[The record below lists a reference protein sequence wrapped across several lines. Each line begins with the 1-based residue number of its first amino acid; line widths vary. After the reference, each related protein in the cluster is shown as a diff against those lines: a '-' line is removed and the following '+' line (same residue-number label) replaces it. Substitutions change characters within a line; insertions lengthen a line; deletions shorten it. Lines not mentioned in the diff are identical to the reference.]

1 MNIRTKLTLR
11 FILITAII
19 FLLASVLIYY
29 LSAEYRQQD
38 FYTRLHNNA
47 NNTAKLLIDVDEVDS
62 ELLRRIER
70 DNPVRL
76 PSERIIVY
84 NYRDTVLFSTDEDN
98 IINVDTALLDRIR
111 LQDELR
117 YKQGTYEVLGFLFKG
132 RYDRFVVIAAATDIY
147 GFKRLKNL
155 IFILLVVFVISIVV
169 VSFSGWFY
177 AGRALR
183 PIARVV
189 RQVDEISIANLD
201 VRLDEGNG
209 QDEIAMLSKTFNRML
224 SRLETSFKA
233 QKNFISNASH
243 ELRTPLTAVTGQL
256 EVTLLNPRSS
266 DEYKIVIQSVLED
279 IRNLNRLSNRLLML
293 AQTTAEDR
301 RNGMGSVRIDEIIW
315 QAKEE
320 VRRHHTDFK
329 VNIDLDED
337 LDDTRLTING
347 DEQLLRTAFA
357 NIMENGCKY
366 SRDKTTNV
374 FIHRSIDSLTLRFKD
389 EGLGIAPEDM
399 ENIFE
404 PFYRGSNTL
413 SIKGHGIGLSMV
425 KAIVKLHHG
434 TIQLTSQVNHGT
446 TFIVQLPLAGKTK
459 RW

>member
-29 LSAEYRQQD
+29 LSAEYRQED

-70 DNPVRL
+70 DNPFRL

-111 LQDELR
+111 IQDELR
-117 YKQGTYEVLGFLFKG
+117 YEQGEYEVLGFLFKG

-155 IFILLVVFVISIVV
+155 IFILLLVFVISIVV

-201 VRLDEGNG
+201 IRLDEGNG
-209 QDEIAMLSKTFNRML
+209 QDEIAMLSKTFNSML
-224 SRLETSFKA
+224 SPAIL
-233 QKNFISNASH
+233 
-243 ELRTPLTAVTGQL
+243 P
-256 EVTLLNPRSS
+256 
-266 DEYKIVIQSVLED
+266 
-279 IRNLNRLSNRLLML
+279 
-293 AQTTAEDR
+293 
-301 RNGMGSVRIDEIIW
+301 
-315 QAKEE
+315 
-320 VRRHHTDFK
+320 
-329 VNIDLDED
+329 
-337 LDDTRLTING
+337 
-347 DEQLLRTAFA
+347 
-357 NIMENGCKY
+357 
-366 SRDKTTNV
+366 
-374 FIHRSIDSLTLRFKD
+374 HRS
-389 EGLGIAPEDM
+389 
-399 ENIFE
+399 
-404 PFYRGSNTL
+404 
-413 SIKGHGIGLSMV
+413 
-425 KAIVKLHHG
+425 
-434 TIQLTSQVNHGT
+434 
-446 TFIVQLPLAGKTK
+446 
-459 RW
+459 